1 MSRRL
6 KPYGLIIAIILTVAL
21 LFGPPLAIASNL
33 PTVCNVFV
41 KKATDKAGSCG
52 HKSMVSKFQDKSF
65 ELGAILYPV
74 PDLEIGHPVI
84 AASII
89 PSSLLSSNSLA
100 QSNPLRC

>member
-21 LFGPPLAIASNL
+21 LLGPPLAIANNL
-33 PTVCNVFV
+33 PTVCNIFV
-41 KKATDKAGSCG
+41 KKTTDKAGSCD
-52 HKSMVSKFQDKSF
+52 HRSMVSKFQDKSV
-65 ELGAILYPV
+65 ELGAILYPIA
-74 PDLEIGHPVI
+74 DLEIGHPVI
-84 AASII
+84 APGII